1 MIKKIFF
8 LLSII
13 FFAQACALFKT
24 SEEKYLDYIEEG
36 IVSLYNGDNDYMKY
50 FEKAYKQNPKDD
62 LLYQIINSELEYK
75 DLSKFYEKN
84 KNKCKGYDY
93 YFNGELAKA
102 HSEGNLDASR
112 ALYISYYY
120 SFQYKKAFN
129 IMETTDISDST
140 DIYTDLKNNKDLFF
154 KIEDIYNKLKN
165 NKANEDEKELFK
177 KFVVN
182 YPVDVNLVYD
192 VLKSEVE
199 KKDNTAL
206 FIKYLT
212 LDEDDAIALKILDYL
227 FKNNYGP
234 AIYEYVGKNK
244 ISDPSDELLDK
255 IDKYSKQTYALL
267 LNNMVESGDIGKI
280 EQILKMIPDKEGYYS
295 ALAEFNYYYKD
306 LNKAYSYFV
315 KAYQCEPN
323 SDYTVYRLANIS
335 KKLHKEKE
343 FLNLTKN
350 YKGEYEDLILNMKYE
365 EKFSKVAKKRI
376 ALNMWI
382 KNKNMGASY
391 LLSLTKDKKKVAC
404 YTEVLKMYK

>member
-50 FEKAYKQNPKDD
+50 FEKAYKQKPKDD

-165 NKANEDEKELFK
+165 NKASEDEKELFK

-280 EQILKMIPDKEGYYS
+280 EQILKKIPDKEGYYS

-306 LNKAYSYFV
+306 LNKSYSYFV

-323 SDYTVYRLANIS
+323 SDYTVYRLS
-335 KKLHKEKE
+335 
-343 FLNLTKN
+343 
-350 YKGEYEDLILNMKYE
+350 LIH
-365 EKFSKVAKKRI
+365 I
-376 ALNMWI
+376 
-382 KNKNMGASY
+382 
-391 LLSLTKDKKKVAC
+391 
-404 YTEVLKMYK
+404 